1 MLLNIGRNDLFD
13 GVATAT
19 WEANYQSIVSQLRA
33 AGINLVH
40 LMPIPEVTQ
49 NQAALTSFI
58 NATYPTDN
66 KMDVT
71 SAWVNATDLSG
82 DNTHPIPA
90 GETLIATTVIA
101 NSSFFM

>member
-1 MLLNIGRNDLFD
+1 VLLNIGRNDLFD

-82 DNTHPIPA
+82 DNTHPTPA